1 MYQEAAEKLGFAK
14 KHNADWFNDNEEEIQ
29 LAIELRNKALK
40 ANISTP
46 TTENL
51 RKLRE
56 ARIKLQRD
64 MRRIEDDWWL
74 RKAVDLQRAADENN
88 SAGFFSGLKE
98 VYGLQAQ
105 LSNSLL
111 DKDGSSIITNQK
123 KNNLQLGAVLRRP
136 PKCRSSY

>member
-51 RKLRE
+51 RKIVRSKNQAAE
-56 ARIKLQRD
+56 RYATN
-64 MRRIEDDWWL
+64 RR
-74 RKAVDLQRAADENN
+74 
-88 SAGFFSGLKE
+88 
-98 VYGLQAQ
+98 
-105 LSNSLL
+105 
-111 DKDGSSIITNQK
+111 
-123 KNNLQLGAVLRRP
+123 
-136 PKCRSSY
+136 